1 VTQKQ
6 LTNATF
12 KLPILSMMKNV
23 IFIFFLFLLTSSG
36 FSQGKIPQD
45 EKVVH
50 DKVSKSCLAVLVDP
64 SSDELKD
71 AWVEYL
77 AKNHSLKLKGTGFLT
92 NKDVLT
98 AKGVVVTD
106 VSLKTMDFY
115 TEIIEVEGKTS
126 MKLFAAFGYDIYIN
140 DTDYP
145 AEYAALK
152 KIMTTFLNQYIPA
165 YYNDKLEFHTKEV
178 SGLTKDQGKLNK
190 SIEKNTKNIDKMTSK
205 IEKMTSENEK
215 SKTKLEEVKTQLKVE
230 KEKLNLFKGKL
241 NAL

>member
-1 VTQKQ
+1 MNK
-6 LTNATF
+6 
-12 KLPILSMMKNV
+12 
-23 IFIFFLFLLTSSG
+23 FIIVAITFLLSCLSFG
-36 FSQGKIPQD
+36 QSIVPQD
-45 EKVVH
+45 AKVIH
-50 DKVSKSCLAVLVDP
+50 DKVSKPCLSIVVDP
-64 SSDELKD
+64 STDELKD
-71 AWVEYL
+71 AWEDYL

-115 TEIIEVEGKTS
+115 SEIIEVEGKTS

-140 DTDYP
+140 NADYP
-145 AEYAALK
+145 TEYAALK

-165 YYNDKLEFHTKEV
+165 YYNDKIELHTKEV

-190 SIEKNTKNIDKMTSK
+190 SIEKNKKNIDKMTSK

-215 SKTKLEEVKTQLKVE
+215 SDKKLEEVETKLKAE
-230 KEKLNLFKGKL
+230 KEKLILFKGKL